1 MAGHFV
7 LNTGAKIPTVGL
19 GTWQAEPGVVAD
31 AIYTA
36 VKVRRRPQTMPA
48 SFFQCVLCENRTIR
62 SENWASC

>member
-36 VKVRRRPQTMPA
+36 IKVRRRPQMPA
-48 SFFQCVLCENRTIR
+48 SFFPCVFCENTTIR
-62 SENWASC
+62 AENWASS